1 MMREY
6 PLFLLFSLIAAI
18 FVAGRLW
25 QTSFELHLARSE
37 LQFLK
42 KEMGMVVD
50 RRSSLPMLEGSAVSE
65 DSTPIVTSR
74 GGGIDNTPALHGHVD
89 GIEHGQISGWA
100 CEEQSNSPPVDVIIY
115 IDDHFLASVES
126 RQPHGD
132 GLLQHTCQV
141 TPSAAGTVN
150 AGFTF
155 RLPPLPPGR
164 HVARLFARDAARR
177 VKMELSNSPIK
188 FQEKLKT
195 LNMLNEL
202 KSKDQVIKEKEA
214 RIATLTAKLDA
225 MEPVQSKAPSPHPPP
240 FCSTQ
245 AGLMFSTDIDG
256 TLAQSFEENMF
267 ARLAAPPFACI
278 AAPGRG
284 MRALGLSCSRVV
296 PGEGKVA
303 AVKMSEA
310 QHSSILER
318 LIGRRAL
325 PPPSMQQSSLTSAN
339 KRNPSVLSRGG
350 TGRLLALVGINT
362 GFDSRPRRDLLRKT
376 WMPHREH
383 FDLLEQKLG
392 IAIRFMIGHYRNAN
406 EGFDEKDWANG
417 EGAEADGEGLR
428 ANQANANQAN
438 AEALRQMERSFE
450 PTRQMVRALR
460 QMQRELR
467 ANQANGE
474 GAEADGEGLRA
485 DQANGEG
492 TEADGEGASSQPGK
506 CRKVGR
512 QYASASGKEVID
524 GSLAGTLEEIERE
537 IEEFGDI
544 IRMDHQEDYNQL
556 STKTKLF
563 FAQFSVQFDAE
574 FYVKVD
580 DDIYVNLDALAA
592 QLETLRGKS
601 NVYMGCMKS
610 GQVINDRRYKWF
622 EPEWWRLG
630 DSGNKYFR
638 HATGQ
643 IYVLSH
649 SLASYISMHADILH
663 KFANEDTSVGAWML
677 ALDVDFID
685 ERRMCCQECRQ
696 QSQYN
701 MCIAVWQ
708 WKCNGVCSAEATMP
722 AIDAQCASADSWRT
736 FVPRTT
742 KL

>member
-1 MMREY
+1 MREY

-25 QTSFELHLARSE
+25 QSSFELHLARSE

-42 KEMGMVVD
+42 NEMGMVVD
-50 RRSSLPMLEGSAVSE
+50 RRSSLPTLEGSAVSE
-65 DSTPIVTSR
+65 DSTPLVTSG

-126 RQPHGD
+126 KQPRGN
-132 GLLQHTCQV
+132 GFLQQTCQV

-155 RLPPLPPGR
+155 SLPPLPPGR

-188 FQEKLKT
+188 FQEKLQT
-195 LNMLNEL
+195 LNMLDEL

-214 RIATLTAKLDA
+214 RIATLTAQLDA
-225 MEPVQSKAPSPHPPP
+225 REPVQSK
-240 FCSTQ
+240 
-245 AGLMFSTDIDG
+245 MI
-256 TLAQSFEENMF
+256 
-267 ARLAAPPFACI
+267 
-278 AAPGRG
+278 
-284 MRALGLSCSRVV
+284 
-296 PGEGKVA
+296 
-303 AVKMSEA
+303 EA
-310 QHSSILER
+310 HHSSMLAR

-325 PPPSMQQSSLTSAN
+325 PPSSMQHSALTSAN

-350 TGRLLALVGINT
+350 TGRLLAFVGINT

-392 IAIRFMIGHYRNAN
+392 IAIRFMIGHYRNTN
-406 EGFDEKDWANG
+406 EGFDEKDW
-417 EGAEADGEGLR
+417 
-428 ANQANANQAN
+428 
-438 AEALRQMERSFE
+438 
-450 PTRQMVRALR
+450 
-460 QMQRELR
+460 
-467 ANQANGE
+467 
-474 GAEADGEGLRA
+474 
-485 DQANGEG
+485 
-492 TEADGEGASSQPGK
+492 
-506 CRKVGR
+506 
-512 QYASASGKEVID
+512 
-524 GSLAGTLEEIERE
+524 EIERE
-537 IEEFGDI
+537 MEEFGDI

-556 STKTKLF
+556 STKTKFF

-580 DDIYVNLDALAA
+580 DDVYVNLDALAA
-592 QLETLRGKS
+592 QLNTLRGKS

-649 SLASYISMHADILH
+649 SLATYISMHADILH

-708 WKCNGVCSAEATMP
+708 WKCNGVCSAETTMP
-722 AIDAQCASADSWRT
+722 ALDAQCASADSWRT
-736 FVPRTT
+736 FLPRTT
-742 KL
+742 KH